1 VQIVELT
8 IKHGSSVLRNVPF
21 KRGLNLILDAPAP
34 SKTKSGNDVG
44 KTTVLRLID
53 FCFGSSGD
61 DIWQDAEFKNKINQ
75 VVFDFLHGTVPVTA
89 SLIVEDSIRGRH
101 ELSRSFSLDKKAKSF
116 AVDGVQCKNLTEYKN
131 KIKLL
136 LFGSE
141 APKPS
146 LRELMPKFIR
156 SSQALMSKTLKFGT
170 AFDSEA
176 KYESLHLFLF
186 GFFDLH
192 ILEERP
198 RLVEEKKRL
207 ERDLEALQR
216 LRKEGE
222 IEQLLIHSRREIE
235 NLSVFLTLRGEVP
248 EIASRAAVITR
259 VRAKATETASLL
271 SQVESETAALRSALE
286 ALAAE
291 YDAIDDYQIEAIY
304 REAQQFI
311 PELHHEWVE
320 VSEFVQNLRGRK
332 QRYLSSQIEVLESK
346 ALELRRLL
354 ESFSVQEREEIG
366 DFTKSP
372 EFRKSL
378 ELRSDLQE
386 KLKKL
391 GSLEQ
396 TLADIRSLKSQN
408 AEADR
413 RLEQTRLAIEAGK
426 GLLQERIAIFNKHF
440 SSLSKLLYGDE
451 YLLHVEET
459 SRGNQVFEL
468 TAIGS
473 NVGTGKKVSQ
483 TAAFDLAYIEFLRE
497 TKINFPTFVCHDG
510 VESVHANQLTELL
523 SVANGIEGQLIL
535 ATLRDK
541 LPEMPDGFI
550 SENTVLELSEVDKF
564 FKF

>member
-1 VQIVELT
+1 MQIVELT
-8 IKHGSSVLRNVPF
+8 TRHGSSVLRNVPF

-75 VVFDFLHGTVPVTA
+75 VVFDFLHGAVPITV
-89 SLIVEDSIRGRH
+89 SLIVEDSIRGKH

-116 AVDGVQCKNLTEYKN
+116 AVDGVLCENLTEYKN

-141 APKPS
+141 GPKPS
-146 LRELMPKFIR
+146 LRQLMPKFIR
-156 SSQALMSKTLKFGT
+156 SSQALMSKTLKFGS

-176 KYESLHLFLF
+176 KYESIHLFLF

-235 NLSVFLTLRGEVP
+235 NLSVFVALRGEVP
-248 EIASRAAVITR
+248 EIASRAVAITQ

-271 SQVESETAALRSALE
+271 SQVESEIAALRSALE

-291 YDAIDDYQIEAIY
+291 YDTIDDYAIEAIY
-304 REAQQFI
+304 REAQQYI

-320 VSEFVQNLRGRK
+320 VSAFVQNLRGRK
-332 QRYLSSQIEVLESK
+332 QRYLSSQIEVLQDK
-346 ALELRRLL
+346 ALELRSLL
-354 ESFSVQEREEIG
+354 ENFHYKREKRLEISPNLPSFKNRWISGRICKRSLRSWGVWSRLSQISETSNRKMLKRTEDWSRQDSLLRQERAFCKKELPFSINISQASQSFCTVMNTYCMLKRHHEEI
-366 DFTKSP
+366 
-372 EFRKSL
+372 
-378 ELRSDLQE
+378 
-386 KLKKL
+386 
-391 GSLEQ
+391 
-396 TLADIRSLKSQN
+396 
-408 AEADR
+408 
-413 RLEQTRLAIEAGK
+413 
-426 GLLQERIAIFNKHF
+426 KH
-440 SSLSKLLYGDE
+440 LS
-451 YLLHVEET
+451 
-459 SRGNQVFEL
+459 
-468 TAIGS
+468 
-473 NVGTGKKVSQ
+473 
-483 TAAFDLAYIEFLRE
+483 
-497 TKINFPTFVCHDG
+497 
-510 VESVHANQLTELL
+510 
-523 SVANGIEGQLIL
+523 
-535 ATLRDK
+535 
-541 LPEMPDGFI
+541 
-550 SENTVLELSEVDKF
+550 
-564 FKF
+564 

>member
-8 IKHGSSVLRNVPF
+8 ITRGSSVLRNVPF
-21 KRGLNLILDAPAP
+21 KKGLNLILDAPAP
-34 SKTKSGNDVG
+34 GKTKSGNDVG

-53 FCFGSSGD
+53 FCLGSNGD

-89 SLIVEDSIRGRH
+89 SLTVEDSIRGKH
-101 ELSRSFSLDKKAKSF
+101 QLSRSFSLDKKAKSG
-116 AVDGVQCKNLTEYKN
+116 AVDGVQCANLTDYRN
-131 KIKLL
+131 KIKVL

-141 APKPS
+141 GPKPS
-146 LRELMPKFIR
+146 LRQLMPKFIR
-156 SSQALMSKTLKFGT
+156 SSQALMSKTLKFGS

-176 KYESLHLFLF
+176 IYESVHLFLF

-207 ERDLEALQR
+207 ERDVEALQR

-235 NLSVFLTLRGEVP
+235 KLSVLVALRGEVP
-248 EIASRAAVITR
+248 EIASRAVAITQ

-271 SQVESETAALRSALE
+271 SQVESEIAALRSALE

-291 YDAIDDYQIEAIY
+291 YDTIDDYAIEAIY
-304 REAQQFI
+304 REAQQYI

-320 VSEFVQNLRGRK
+320 VSAFVQSLRGRK
-332 QRYLSSQIEVLESK
+332 QRYLSSQIEALQNK
-346 ALELRRLL
+346 ALELRGLL
-354 ESFSVQEREEIG
+354 ENLSVHEREEIG

-372 EFRKSL
+372 EFQKSL

-386 KLKKL
+386 KYKRL

-396 TLADIRSLKSQN
+396 TLADIRNLKSQN

-459 SRGNQVFEL
+459 TRGNQAFEL

-497 TKINFPTFVCHDG
+497 TKINFPRFVCHDG

-523 SVANGIEGQLIL
+523 SIANGIEGQLIL

-541 LPEMPDGFI
+541 LPAMPDGFI